1 VDRPRTEGSADPR
14 RPRRPIFI
22 VTHSH
27 YPDDIRSE
35 KEAVA
40 LRDAGHDV
48 TVFCL
53 RRPGQPAREVVD
65 GIELRRF
72 PIEHRRGGAGRYLI
86 EYLAFLFLAGWSVSL
101 AALSRRPF
109 AVQVSNPPD
118 FLVFAALV
126 PRFLG
131 ARVVLDMHEPVP
143 ELFASIRGVPLTA
156 RTIRAL
162 AWVEGLAT
170 RFADR
175 VITVSEICRR
185 TFAARGTPADKID
198 VVRNVCE
205 TRLFD
210 PARHGG
216 ARGAAERGA
225 AEQEGRDAGAAAEAP
240 RAFRLITHSTLMPRY
255 GIDVAVR
262 AMALL
267 RDRVPEA
274 RLEIYGRGDAREDL
288 ERLAFEIGVADRV
301 EFRGFVELRDLPEK
315 IARAD
320 VGIVPHRRDVFTD
333 LVLPTKL
340 FEYVAMEKPV
350 VAARTAGIVDHY
362 GTEDL
367 FLFEAEDA
375 EGLARAVVEIHARPD
390 EARAR
395 ARRLRERCARET
407 WEFERAAYLAVF
419 ERLAAGNR

>member
-1 VDRPRTEGSADPR
+1 MDRPRTEGSAGPR

-22 VTHSH
+22 LTHSH

-35 KEAVA
+35 KEATA

-65 GIELRRF
+65 GVELRRF
-72 PIEHRRGGAGRYLI
+72 PIEHRRGGAGRYLV
-86 EYLAFLFLAGWSVSL
+86 EYVAFFLLAGWCVSAL
-101 AALSRRPF
+101 ALSRRPF

-126 PRFLG
+126 PRLLG

-170 RFADR
+170 RFAHR

-185 TFAARGTPADKID
+185 TFAARGTPAEKIA

-210 PARHGG
+210 PARTGAGRGG
-216 ARGAAERGA
+216 AERGGGETGA
-225 AEQEGRDAGAAAEAP
+225 GEGP

-255 GIDVAVR
+255 GIDVAIR

-274 RLEIYGRGDAREDL
+274 RLEIYGRGDARADL
-288 ERLAFEIGVADRV
+288 ERLAAEIGVADRV
-301 EFRGFVELRDLPEK
+301 DFRGFVELGDLAEK

-350 VAARTAGIVDHY
+350 VAARTAGIVEHY

-367 FLFEAEDA
+367 YLFEAEDV
-375 EGLARAVVEIHARPD
+375 EGLARAVAEIHARPD

-407 WEFERAAYLAVF
+407 WEFERTAYVAVF
-419 ERLAAGNR
+419 ERLGAR